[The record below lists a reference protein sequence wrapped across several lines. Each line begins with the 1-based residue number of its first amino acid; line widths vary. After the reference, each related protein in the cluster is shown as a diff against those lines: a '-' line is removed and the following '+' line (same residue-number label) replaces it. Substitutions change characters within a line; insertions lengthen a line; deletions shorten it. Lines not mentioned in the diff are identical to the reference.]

1 MGDPKEDSAASQPA
15 GITSD
20 GKTPA
25 EQNPWYVLATIA
37 GEQRSKGFDE
47 DLAEKNRAYW
57 NAWAGQHL
65 SAEDKAEIKIPLSGP
80 LFKDTPEWSEV
91 EAEVTEAFTKRLPG
105 LDLPNPAKRVGF
117 RNVVFSAPVS
127 FEWFYFPSLANFAR
141 ATFSETADF
150 SDAAFSE
157 TANFNRA
164 TFSER
169 ADFSDATF
177 SENADFYNATFSENA
192 YFGLATFSEIVDFRD
207 ATFSET
213 AYFTYATFSENV
225 GFTDAIFSK
234 TAYFARATFSET
246 ALFISAR
253 FSGPVTFVSTKF
265 SGRADFTDASFDA
278 PCNFREAK
286 FEVAYPDLEGTLLH
300 AKTNITVKPKLWPPT
315 RKQKTDPEQKHK
327 PQTDEEAAQS
337 CAHLR
342 QNMAAQGLPEAAHF
356 FFRRE
361 MTHRSRISRR
371 WERPFYTLY
380 RGVEYGYGV
389 WQPVVGIIATWA
401 LGAGALWCWGCM
413 SVWTAAGLSFSNIFR
428 FFGFQRVHFEPGI
441 INSLPFPLEVMTG
454 IQTVVGFVLLFLLG
468 LGLRNRFRLK

>member
-20 GKTPA
+20 GKTPT

-37 GEQRSKGFDE
+37 GEQRGEGIYKNLE
-47 DLAEKNRAYW
+47 LKNRAYW

-65 SAEDKAEIKIPLSGP
+65 SAEDKAEIKDGFGRS
-80 LFKDTPEWSEV
+80 LFEGTPKWSEV

-105 LDLPNPAKRVGF
+105 LDLPDPAEIVDF
-117 RNVVFSAPVS
+117 QNVVFSARVS
-127 FEWFYFPSLANFAR
+127 FDSFYFPAPAGFTDAKFSEHGDFTDAKFSERADFTHATFSKTANFYLATFSELADFIR

-150 SDAAFSE
+150 
-157 TANFNRA
+157 
-164 TFSER
+164 
-169 ADFSDATF
+169 
-177 SENADFYNATFSENA
+177 
-192 YFGLATFSEIVDFRD
+192 GD

-213 AYFTYATFSENV
+213 A
-225 GFTDAIFSK
+225 D
-234 TAYFARATFSET
+234 
-246 ALFISAR
+246 FISAG
-253 FSGPVTFVSTKF
+253 FSGPVTFVWTKF

-278 PCNFREAK
+278 PCNFREAEFK
-286 FEVAYPDLEGTLLH
+286 GAYPDLEGTLLH
-300 AKTNITVKPKLWPPT
+300 AKTNISAEDDFWPKT
-315 RKQKTDPEQKHK
+315 GKQKTGSRQDSEQGEEKRYRFLEDE
-327 PQTDEEAAQS
+327 PQTDKQAAQS

-361 MTHRSRISRR
+361 MTHRSRISRW

-413 SVWTAAGLSFSNIFR
+413 SGWTAAGLSFSNIFR
-428 FFGFQRVHFEPGI
+428 FFGFQRVHFEPEI
-441 INSLPFPLEVMTG
+441 INSLPFPLEVMTAV
-454 IQTVVGFVLLFLLG
+454 QTVVGFVLLFLLG

>member
-20 GKTPA
+20 GKTPT

-37 GEQRSKGFDE
+37 GEQRGEGIYKNLE
-47 DLAEKNRAYW
+47 LKNRAYW

-65 SAEDKAEIKIPLSGP
+65 SAEDKAEIKDGFGRS
-80 LFKDTPEWSEV
+80 LFEGTPKWSEV

-105 LDLPNPAKRVGF
+105 LDLPDPAEIVDF
-117 RNVVFSAPVS
+117 QNVVFSARVS
-127 FEWFYFPSLANFAR
+127 FDSFYFPAPAGFTDAKFSERADFTHATFSKTANFYHATFSELADFNNAKFSKTADFNGATFSELADFIR

-150 SDAAFSE
+150 
-157 TANFNRA
+157 
-164 TFSER
+164 
-169 ADFSDATF
+169 
-177 SENADFYNATFSENA
+177 
-192 YFGLATFSEIVDFRD
+192 GD

-213 AYFTYATFSENV
+213 A
-225 GFTDAIFSK
+225 D
-234 TAYFARATFSET
+234 
-246 ALFISAR
+246 FISAG
-253 FSGPVTFVSTKF
+253 FSGPVTFVWTKF

-278 PCNFREAK
+278 PCNFREAEFK
-286 FEVAYPDLEGTLLH
+286 GAYPDLEGTLLH
-300 AKTNITVKPKLWPPT
+300 AKTNISAEDDFWPKT
-315 RKQKTDPEQKHK
+315 GKQKTGSRQDSEQGEEKRYRFLEDE
-327 PQTDEEAAQS
+327 PQTDKQAAQS

-361 MTHRSRISRR
+361 MTHRSRISRW

-413 SVWTAAGLSFSNIFR
+413 SGWTAAGLSFSNIFR
-428 FFGFQRVHFEPGI
+428 FFGFQRVHFEPEI
-441 INSLPFPLEVMTG
+441 INSLPFPLEVMTAV
-454 IQTVVGFVLLFLLG
+454 QTVVGFVLLFLLG